1 MAGLTISQ
9 FEQTIFSICGNSK
22 IIQSVAQIQAGFD
35 WVAIRAY
42 ISETLFLDV
51 FYNERTGKTSYAL
64 IKNNQR
70 IFGADNAKKQW
81 HWHPFPAPHKHQIVE
96 HEILFLDFL
105 NAVEDYLGE

>member
-22 IIQSVAQIQAGFD
+22 IIQSVAQIQSGFD

-51 FYNERTGKTSYAL
+51 FYNERNGKTSTRLSKIINEFSARTTQKGMAL
-64 IKNNQR
+64 AS
-70 IFGADNAKKQW
+70 FTS
-81 HWHPFPAPHKHQIVE
+81 PP
-96 HEILFLDFL
+96 
-105 NAVEDYLGE
+105 